1 MRRFF
6 VPSKLELEWVCLQ
19 GKGLRRAAFV
29 QIERTYMIGLRA
41 SRPETRAKF
50 FQLYHDALPRALYDR
65 LRFILEEQDW
75 THLSHTFWIKHGLVR
90 PLAAMRSRTRT
101 AKQRHCPS

>member
-1 MRRFF
+1 
-6 VPSKLELEWVCLQ
+6 
-19 GKGLRRAAFV
+19 
-29 QIERTYMIGLRA
+29 MIGLRA

-50 FQLYHDALPRALYDR
+50 FQLYHEALPRVLYDR

-90 PLAAMRSRTRT
+90 LRLPTPAHGVCCAASAQGFKAIT
-101 AKQRHCPS
+101 

>member
-1 MRRFF
+1 MR
-6 VPSKLELEWVCLQ
+6 VQ
-19 GKGLRRAAFV
+19 GKGLRQAAFV

-50 FQLYHDALPRALYDR
+50 FQLYHEALPRVLYDR

-75 THLSHTFWIKHGLVR
+75 THLSHTFWIKHGLVGP
-90 PLAAMRSRTRT
+90 PLSTAARRGCCATPAPGFQTQSRTTRY
-101 AKQRHCPS
+101 A